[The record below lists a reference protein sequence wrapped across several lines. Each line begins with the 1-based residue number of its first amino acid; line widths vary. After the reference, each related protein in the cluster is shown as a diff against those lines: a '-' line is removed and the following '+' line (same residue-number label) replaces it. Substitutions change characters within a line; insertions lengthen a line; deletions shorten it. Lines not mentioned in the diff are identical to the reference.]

1 MLGFLVSCGARI
13 LRGIV
18 GEVSGAR
25 QRLQQLFQESS
36 RRFLLPKWVLSV
48 IRIVGQ
54 AQILSE
60 FIEAERVFW
69 LVWILQRRILK
80 LSLLPWKKKWKRNI
94 VSQCLPIG
102 NKILFFF
109 FFSFWCLSHARS
121 ILYTSATVFASFVY
135 YYCHRHK
142 ACTGLILCPTVNTLN
157 SSLSHQPPPPGAE
170 MIFLSSCLAGF
181 DISMVQAGLVL
192 ADVLP
197 Q

>member
-109 FFSFWCLSHARS
+109 FFLFGAFPMPGQY
-121 ILYTSATVFASFVY
+121 YTHQQQFLLRLFTIIVTDIKPALASYSVP
-135 YYCHRHK
+135 
-142 ACTGLILCPTVNTLN
+142 L
-157 SSLSHQPPPPGAE
+157 
-170 MIFLSSCLAGF
+170 
-181 DISMVQAGLVL
+181 
-192 ADVLP
+192 
-197 Q
+197 